1 MITVNIEKAK
11 EIHKNKLRNARKP
24 ILEKLDVDYIR
35 SLEQGLDTTQIVS
48 KKQQLRDITE
58 DPLLLNAQTLEEIKS
73 FWPIILNEGV

>member
-35 SLEQGLDTTQIVS
+35 SLEQGLDTTEIVS